1 MLDQNLL
8 DKQFILE
15 SLIDLLEKSLH
26 SNQKIHLASNLLVD
40 NSAVKLLL
48 STSKFSIFILN
59 FLKTLVHFYFF
70 FKVAQNMHHFLQ
82 SELLSRRLAYFC
94 CKRLSI
100 MFNEYSQKFFDPT
113 LKQLQ
118 NLSNNSTTTTT
129 ITTTTNTNNSNKLAQ
144 TTTTPSSDFNLVEA
158 NNFVLKKNVS
168 IEAV

>member
-1 MLDQNLL
+1 
-8 DKQFILE
+8 
-15 SLIDLLEKSLH
+15 
-26 SNQKIHLASNLLVD
+26 
-40 NSAVKLLL
+40 
-48 STSKFSIFILN
+48 
-59 FLKTLVHFYFF
+59 
-70 FKVAQNMHHFLQ
+70 
-82 SELLSRRLAYFC
+82 
-94 CKRLSI
+94 

-118 NLSNNSTTTTT
+118 NLSNNSTTTTTTT

>member
-1 MLDQNLL
+1 
-8 DKQFILE
+8 
-15 SLIDLLEKSLH
+15 
-26 SNQKIHLASNLLVD
+26 
-40 NSAVKLLL
+40 
-48 STSKFSIFILN
+48 
-59 FLKTLVHFYFF
+59 
-70 FKVAQNMHHFLQ
+70 MHHFLQ

-118 NLSNNSTTTTT
+118 NLSNNNSTTT
-129 ITTTTNTNNSNKLAQ
+129 IPTTTNTNNSNKIAQ
-144 TTTTPSSDFNLVEA
+144 TTTTTTTTPSPDFNLVET

>member
-1 MLDQNLL
+1 
-8 DKQFILE
+8 
-15 SLIDLLEKSLH
+15 
-26 SNQKIHLASNLLVD
+26 
-40 NSAVKLLL
+40 
-48 STSKFSIFILN
+48 
-59 FLKTLVHFYFF
+59 
-70 FKVAQNMHHFLQ
+70 MHHFLQ
-82 SELLSRRLAYFC
+82 YELLSRRLAYFC

-129 ITTTTNTNNSNKLAQ
+129 TNTNNSNKIAQ
-144 TTTTPSSDFNLVEA
+144 TTTTATPSPDFNLVEA